1 MPKIRLE
8 FAGFAE
14 FRNKLNKLGADTKAI
29 TEEALKETHKIVT
42 AKAESAMAAGNL
54 PAGGRYS
61 IGRTVDSLQRTAKV
75 KWSGTVGSVEVGF
88 NIKNG
93 GLASIFLIYGT
104 PRMPKVQ
111 ALYDAFFSDQ
121 TIGEVTNVMK
131 DIYYKALEEL
141 E

>member
-1 MPKIRLE
+1 MAKMSLE

-54 PAGGRYS
+54 PAGGDYS
-61 IGRTVDSLQRTAKV
+61 IGRTVDSLLKTPEISWR
-75 KWSGTVGSVEVGF
+75 GTEGSVKVGF
-88 NIKNG
+88 NIKTG
-93 GLASIFLIYGT
+93 GLASVFLMYGT
-104 PRMPKVQ
+104 PRMSKVQ
-111 ALYDAFFSDQ
+111 VLYDAFFGDQ
-121 TIGEVTNVMK
+121 TIGEVSNAQK
-131 DIYYKALEEL
+131 EIFYKALGEL